1 MTLPSGLISA
11 TSMDHSLLEKWTS
24 SLPDSRAS
32 HIQSQDTDK
41 AKQIREIYGLKRG
54 ELYLRYDQSGSCWRT
69 YQASMF
75 DLTMDG
81 QHMGALYSENFPN
94 LGMIVSGQL
103 YRLPT
108 QAHPISAN
116 DGGSRH
122 IPTPS
127 ASDGYIQD
135 LNSTQQKP
143 DTFKSLNLP
152 DYTTRYP
159 DNGSGLWPTPVADG
173 DRTTDYKQG
182 GRSLGAQVRRSET
195 LWPTPR
201 VSDTEG
207 GIVQNVE
214 YENGSFSRLNA
225 DGVRW
230 GVKLKDAVNH
240 VEKQQWPT
248 PTARDHKD
256 GTAESCSNVPE
267 NGLLGRTIHEGQ
279 NQPTAALN
287 PDWVEWL
294 MGVPIGWSSPDPLPE
309 GAWEEWITDIT
320 AGTWWDTE
328 RDIPR
333 VTTERTNRNKR
344 LKALGNG
351 IVPRCIP
358 VFLGVVN
365 GTGK

>member
-1 MTLPSGLISA
+1 
-11 TSMDHSLLEKWTS
+11 
-24 SLPDSRAS
+24 
-32 HIQSQDTDK
+32 
-41 AKQIREIYGLKRG
+41 
-54 ELYLRYDQSGSCWRT
+54 
-69 YQASMF
+69 
-75 DLTMDG
+75 
-81 QHMGALYSENFPN
+81 
-94 LGMIVSGQL
+94 
-103 YRLPT
+103 
-108 QAHPISAN
+108 
-116 DGGSRH
+116 
-122 IPTPS
+122 
-127 ASDGYIQD
+127 
-135 LNSTQQKP
+135 
-143 DTFKSLNLP
+143 
-152 DYTTRYP
+152 
-159 DNGSGLWPTPVADG
+159 
-173 DRTTDYKQG
+173 
-182 GRSLGAQVRRSET
+182 
-195 LWPTPR
+195 

-207 GIVQNVE
+207 GIIKNVE

-248 PTARDHKD
+248 PRARDYKDGLSTTGMLEEGNTRVNSKGVRYGATLGQAAAKWPTPTAREGKD
-256 GTAESCSNVPE
+256 GTAEGCKNVLT

-294 MGVPIGWSSPDPLPE
+294 MGVPIGWSSPEPLPE

-320 AGTWWDTE
+320 SGTWWDTE

-358 VFLGVVN
+358 VFLGAVN

>member
-1 MTLPSGLISA
+1 M
-11 TSMDHSLLEKWTS
+11 
-24 SLPDSRAS
+24 
-32 HIQSQDTDK
+32 
-41 AKQIREIYGLKRG
+41 
-54 ELYLRYDQSGSCWRT
+54 
-69 YQASMF
+69 
-75 DLTMDG
+75 
-81 QHMGALYSENFPN
+81 
-94 LGMIVSGQL
+94 
-103 YRLPT
+103 
-108 QAHPISAN
+108 
-116 DGGSRH
+116 
-122 IPTPS
+122 
-127 ASDGYIQD
+127 
-135 LNSTQQKP
+135 
-143 DTFKSLNLP
+143 
-152 DYTTRYP
+152 
-159 DNGSGLWPTPVADG
+159 
-173 DRTTDYKQG
+173 
-182 GRSLGAQVRRSET
+182 
-195 LWPTPR
+195 
-201 VSDTEG
+201 
-207 GIVQNVE
+207 E

-294 MGVPIGWSSPDPLPE
+294 MGVPIGWSSPEPLPE

>member
-1 MTLPSGLISA
+1 MTLPSGLIS
-11 TSMDHSLLEKWTS
+11 TICPDHSLLEKWTS
-24 SLPDSRAS
+24 SLPGSRAS
-32 HIQSQDTDK
+32 HIQSQDTD
-41 AKQIREIYGLKRG
+41 RESPMSAISGLKRG
-54 ELYLRYDQSGSCWRT
+54 ELLMRYDRPFACWRT
-69 YQASMF
+69 YQGSLF

-81 QHMGALYSENFPN
+81 QHMGALYSESFPN
-94 LGMIVSGQL
+94 SGMIVSGQL
-103 YRLPT
+103 YQLPT

-159 DNGSGLWPTPVADG
+159 DNGSGLWPTPKAG
-173 DRTTDYKQG
+173 NPGSRPNGKG
-182 GRSLGAQVRRSET
+182 GKILNEEVQIA
-195 LWPTPR
+195 
-201 VSDTEG
+201 EG
-207 GIVQNVE
+207 LRNRGE
-214 YENGSFSRLNA
+214 L
-225 DGVRW
+225 
-230 GVKLKDAVNH
+230 
-240 VEKQQWPT
+240 WPT

-294 MGVPIGWSSPDPLPE
+294 MGVPIGWSSPEPLPE

-320 AGTWWDTE
+320 SGTWWDTE

-333 VTTERTNRNKR
+333 VTTERTNRVKR

-358 VFLGVVN
+358 VFLGVVPCIVQE
-365 GTGK
+365 TD

>member
-24 SLPDSRAS
+24 SLPGSRAS
-32 HIQSQDTDK
+32 HIQSQDTD
-41 AKQIREIYGLKRG
+41 RESPMSGISGLKRG

-81 QHMGALYSENFPN
+81 QHMGALYSENFPSS
-94 LGMIVSGQL
+94 GMIVSGQL

-294 MGVPIGWSSPDPLPE
+294 MGLPKGWTSPEPLPE

-320 AGTWWDTE
+320 SGTWWDTE

-333 VTTERTNRNKR
+333 VTTERTNRVKR
-344 LKALGNG
+344 LKSLGNG

-358 VFLGVVN
+358 VFLGAVN